1 MKAQR
6 RHVVYLA
13 WSVNRGRVVELG
25 GLLGAE
31 PRLFYPSRLAGRRL
45 TPVRYLVSIL
55 WTGYVL
61 LRERPDV
68 VLVINPPVLAA
79 ASAVGFARLTGAHVV
94 VDSHPGGFGAQGDRL
109 SALLQPLHRWAV
121 RGSRSTLVTGEH
133 WADVVRSWGGR
144 PLVVHEPPAP
154 WTSSFAAGAD
164 LVLNEQPRVLFLGTY
179 GRDEPVSE
187 LAEAARLLP
196 EVRLRVTGD
205 PAVAPPGLV
214 DALPANVEPVGYL
227 GPADYQAEVLQ
238 ADLVVVLT
246 TEPTSVMRAAY
257 EAVYARR
264 PLVVT
269 DWPGL
274 RLVFPHAVHVPN
286 NAQGIADGIRRALHD
301 LERLNGLA
309 VLAREQQEQR
319 WEAQLA
325 ALRSVVG

>member
-1 MKAQR
+1 MGAQR

-25 GLLGAE
+25 DLLGAQ
-31 PRLFYPSRLAGRRL
+31 PRLFYPPRLAGRRL
-45 TPVRYLVSIL
+45 TAVRYLVSVL
-55 WTGYVL
+55 WTGWVL
-61 LRERPDV
+61 VRERPTV

-79 ASAVGFARLTGAHVV
+79 ASAVAFTRLYGGAVV

-121 RGSRSTLVTGEH
+121 RRCRATLVTGEH
-133 WADVVRSWGGR
+133 WADVVRDWGGT

-154 WTSSFAAGAD
+154 WTTAAQATVRVPGD
-164 LVLNEQPRVLFLGTY
+164 PPRVLFLGTY
-179 GRDEPVSE
+179 GRDEPVAE
-187 LAEAARLLP
+187 LAEAARLLSD
-196 EVRLRVTGD
+196 VRLRITGD
-205 PAVAPPGLV
+205 PAVAPPGLL

-227 GPADYQAEVLQ
+227 GPAAYQDEVLR

-286 NAQGIADGIRRALHD
+286 TAQGIAAGVRSALQD
-301 LERLNGLA
+301 LDRLDDVA
-309 VLAREQQEQR
+309 APAREQQEQR
-319 WEAQLA
+319 WQSQLE
-325 ALRSVVG
+325 ALREAVG